1 MKNKEIK
8 SNENKHKVL
17 RYKKKAKGVIYNKVF
32 GWFLKLN
39 FNSLI
44 LSKKY
49 FEFQNFKY

>member
-32 GWFLKLN
+32 GWFLKLKDV
-39 FNSLI
+39 FSHHLI
-44 LSKKY
+44 NLLIDI
-49 FEFQNFKY
+49 EA